1 MRWRRGGRGGPGPAG
16 HAAAAAAGS
25 GGFCAARPIPAGEVG
40 WGHALP
46 ERNTGSPAGSGFSAS
61 AENSAGSYDAPGPDV
76 SRSTAEFRAFASR
89 PGEAE
94 SPWSMRAPG
103 RKVALL
109 ALVVIV
115 VAVVLAVLAAGGLH
129 S

>member
-1 MRWRRGGRGGPGPAG
+1 MAMSERDTGYPA
-16 HAAAAAAGS
+16 S
-25 GGFCAARPIPAGEVG
+25 
-40 WGHALP
+40 
-46 ERNTGSPAGSGFSAS
+46 SGFSGGT
-61 AENSAGSYDAPGPDV
+61 ENSAGSYDAPAPDV
-76 SRSTAEFRAFASR
+76 SRSTAEFRAFAGT

-115 VAVVLAVLAAGGLH
+115 VAVVLIVIAVGVL
-129 S
+129 SS